1 MAQWLKSL
9 LCEHLDQS
17 SYPQHPWKD
26 WWVCSLPVIPALEG
40 RDRAPQ
46 EQAGWQ
52 DQLHRHIRG
61 LIERPRIN
69 KVKGQL
75 RIFPNISLV
84 PPDSRA
90 HVQVHPHT
98 HIKNGEKGIV
108 KTFFLILD
116 LASVSFSL
124 SYLVN
129 SLRAS
134 EELPVQS
141 QSLPLSSVSVW
152 QIQSPFELHWLL
164 ELLQTAHFRPC
175 SLLRN

>member
-1 MAQWLKSL
+1 MSQWLKSL
-9 LCEHLDQS
+9 LCEQLDQS

-52 DQLHRHIRG
+52 DQLHGHILG
-61 LIERPRIN
+61 LIERPRLN

-75 RIFPNISLV
+75 RVFPNISLV
-84 PPDSRA
+84 CPDSCAR
-90 HVQVHPHT
+90 VQVHPHI
-98 HIKNGEKGIV
+98 HKWGKRNCQN
-108 KTFFLILD
+108 ILFN
-116 LASVSFSL
+116 LRFQLQCLSL
-124 SYLVN
+124 FSYLVN

-134 EELPVQS
+134 EELTVQS
-141 QSLPLSSVSVW
+141 QGLPLSSVTVW
-152 QIQSPFELHWLL
+152 QIQFPFELYWLL